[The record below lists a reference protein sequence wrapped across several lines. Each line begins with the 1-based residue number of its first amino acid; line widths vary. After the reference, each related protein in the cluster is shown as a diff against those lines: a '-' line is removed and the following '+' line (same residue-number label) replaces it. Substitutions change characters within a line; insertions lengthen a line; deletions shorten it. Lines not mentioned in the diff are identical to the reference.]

1 MVINLD
7 VKGVYHPTLKVGSM
21 ERTPQATPES
31 APGSSQSKQVDTIAA
46 LRAAIADGS
55 YKVDSQRLAGK
66 IVDLESLLA

>member
-1 MVINLD
+1 MAINLN
-7 VKGVYHPTLKVGSM
+7 VNGGYHPPLRVGSM
-21 ERTPQATPES
+21 EKTLQATPES

-66 IVDLESLLA
+66 IIDLESQLA